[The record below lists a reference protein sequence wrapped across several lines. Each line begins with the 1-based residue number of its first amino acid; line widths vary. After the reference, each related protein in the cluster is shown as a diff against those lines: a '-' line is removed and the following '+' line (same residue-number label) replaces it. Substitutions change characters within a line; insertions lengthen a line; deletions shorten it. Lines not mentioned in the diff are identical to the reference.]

1 MSKEFIEKKHNSNSL
16 DLAKRQQKQLSYF
29 ITSEIQEESR
39 IDYFNE
45 YVTRKYYTNDV
56 FLDWVKSVFK
66 TENFLSFYK
75 YFRNP
80 NPSSRLINSRIK
92 EPLTRVFFSEDSH
105 FSYVIKGE
113 YVEKPIELGDDF
125 EKELFDAV
133 LFRHNDIIVHD
144 LKDINDPYR
153 KFISIENVVSIEVE
167 RNKIECIAYTGCIE
181 VGGEEIYGY
190 VYLDDKKYEFY
201 SKEYELLL
209 SEPHDYGQCP
219 ATFVVDDNFGN
230 DQVVKQ
236 SMFSYLRADL
246 EEYCFIKTL
255 QRMTHTNG
263 AFPIVTKIKTKEV
276 VGAGDDFDNNG
287 SEPMSVEQIGSQ
299 VSKEARGTAGSG
311 TGSVLQAGTIIETP
325 AIMKEDGSIDM
336 ELSKH
341 FLTFYHTPVE
351 ILDYI
356 NKRIVELE
364 NNIVTYAIGD
374 YSEGNEASMTEMQ
387 VSKGFVARDDK
398 LRWLSKTL
406 SFSRQASDKMLLS
419 LKYGKDQVKVDVF
432 YGSDF
437 FLESQDKIYEMLK
450 KSPNPI
456 ERKNLLVRLS
466 QRRNMF
472 NKEKQKR
479 EVILYKLIPYSSDID
494 FNLAVD
500 KERVSDENFEF
511 QTRFNYW
518 IAMFESTY
526 GNIAAFWNGMDES
539 EASKIDLLNKLILD
553 LIKTNNNNLTTAK
566 NGKEANNQ
574 A

>member
-39 IDYFNE
+39 IDNFNE

-113 YVEKPIELGDDF
+113 YVEKPIELGEDF

-201 SKEYELLL
+201 SKEYGRLL

-311 TGSVLQAGTIIETP
+311 TGSVLQAGTIIDTP

-526 GNIAAFWNGMDES
+526 GNIASFWNGMDES

>member
-39 IDYFNE
+39 IDNFNE

-113 YVEKPIELGDDF
+113 YVEKPIELGEDF

-311 TGSVLQAGTIIETP
+311 TGSVLQAGTIIDTP

-526 GNIAAFWNGMDES
+526 GNIASFWNGMDES